1 MASINQSVAWRLIRN
16 LDHKLFMIAV
26 KEGPG
31 FPVFPGLFF
40 ECQFLKSTPFQL
52 LNVIQIV

>member
-1 MASINQSVAWRLIRN
+1 MASTNQSVAWRLIRN

-31 FPVFPGLFF
+31 FPVFPGLFSDY
-40 ECQFLKSTPFQL
+40 QLLKSTPFRL
-52 LNVIQIV
+52 SNVIPIV

>member
-1 MASINQSVAWRLIRN
+1 MAWRLIRN
-16 LDHKLFMIAV
+16 LDHKLFMIVV

-40 ECQFLKSTPFQL
+40 ECQFFKSTHFQL